1 MRPKRLRHIGTAPR
15 DLNDGTQHVTGAR
28 PGPAVAGGHP
38 KAEQPGVPQLL
49 DGAVLKHAVPL
60 GGGVVTAQ
68 LVDDR
73 G

>member
-1 MRPKRLRHIGTAPR
+1 
-15 DLNDGTQHVTGAR
+15 V
-28 PGPAVAGGHP
+28 GGHP
-38 KAEQPGVPQLL
+38 KAEQAGVSQLL

>member
-1 MRPKRLRHIGTAPR
+1 MSQLR
-15 DLNDGTQHVTGAR
+15 
-28 PGPAVAGGHP
+28 
-38 KAEQPGVPQLL
+38 